1 MKGGKREK
9 RKKYLEKTWEQ
20 FGCYDLVQLL
30 LTMKK
35 ARENESDLDAIGI
48 RFASDWLRR
57 WHEFSEPITVQN
69 EENQSIP
76 R

>member
-30 LTMKK
+30 LTMILQIK
-35 ARENESDLDAIGI
+35 AL
-48 RFASDWLRR
+48 
-57 WHEFSEPITVQN
+57 
-69 EENQSIP
+69 
-76 R
+76 

>member
-1 MKGGKREK
+1 MPKEK
-9 RKKYLEKTWEQ
+9 ITQGASEKQKEQTEKKQTNKKT
-20 FGCYDLVQLL
+20 
-30 LTMKK
+30 KK
-35 ARENESDLDAIGI
+35 ARETESDLDALGI

-57 WHEFSEPITVQN
+57 WYEFSEPITVQN

>member
-1 MKGGKREK
+1 MPKEK
-9 RKKYLEKTWEQ
+9 ITQGASEKQKEQTEKKTNKQTK
-20 FGCYDLVQLL
+20 
-30 LTMKK
+30 KK

>member
-1 MKGGKREK
+1 MPKEK
-9 RKKYLEKTWEQ
+9 ITQGASEKQKEQTEKKQTNKKK
-20 FGCYDLVQLL
+20 
-30 LTMKK
+30 KK
-35 ARENESDLDAIGI
+35 ARKNESDLDAIGI

>member
-1 MKGGKREK
+1 MPKEK
-9 RKKYLEKTWEQ
+9 IPQGASEKQKEQTEKKQTNKQ
-20 FGCYDLVQLL
+20 K
-30 LTMKK
+30 KK

>member
-1 MKGGKREK
+1 MPKEK
-9 RKKYLEKTWEQ
+9 ITQGASEKQKEQTEKKQTN
-20 FGCYDLVQLL
+20 
-30 LTMKK
+30 KK
-35 ARENESDLDAIGI
+35 KKKKRENESDLDAIGI

-69 EENQSIP
+69 EENQSIL

>member
-1 MKGGKREK
+1 MPKEK
-9 RKKYLEKTWEQ
+9 ITQGASEKQKEQTEKKQTNKKK
-20 FGCYDLVQLL
+20 
-30 LTMKK
+30 KK
-35 ARENESDLDAIGI
+35 AQENESDLDAIGI

>member
-1 MKGGKREK
+1 MPKEK
-9 RKKYLEKTWEQ
+9 ITQGASEKQKEQTEKKNKQTN
-20 FGCYDLVQLL
+20 
-30 LTMKK
+30 KK
-35 ARENESDLDAIGI
+35 KKVRENESDLDAIGI

>member
-1 MKGGKREK
+1 MPKEKNNTRSKREAK
-9 RKKYLEKTWEQ
+9 RANWKKKTNKQ
-20 FGCYDLVQLL
+20 K
-30 LTMKK
+30 KK

>member
-1 MKGGKREK
+1 M
-9 RKKYLEKTWEQ
+9 
-20 FGCYDLVQLL
+20 
-30 LTMKK
+30 
-35 ARENESDLDAIGI
+35 SDLDAIGI

>member
-1 MKGGKREK
+1 MPKEK
-9 RKKYLEKTWEQ
+9 ITQGASEKQKEQTEKKQTNKKK
-20 FGCYDLVQLL
+20 
-30 LTMKK
+30 KK

>member
-1 MKGGKREK
+1 MPKEK
-9 RKKYLEKTWEQ
+9 ITQGASEKQKEQTEKKQTNKQ
-20 FGCYDLVQLL
+20 
-30 LTMKK
+30 KK
-35 ARENESDLDAIGI
+35 KKKRENESDLDAIGI

>member
-1 MKGGKREK
+1 MPKEK
-9 RKKYLEKTWEQ
+9 ITQGASEKQKEQTEKKQTNKQ
-20 FGCYDLVQLL
+20 K
-30 LTMKK
+30 KK

>member
-1 MKGGKREK
+1 MPKEK
-9 RKKYLEKTWEQ
+9 ITQGASEKQKEQTEKKQTNKKK
-20 FGCYDLVQLL
+20 
-30 LTMKK
+30 KK

-57 WHEFSEPITVQN
+57 WHEFFEPITVQN
-69 EENQSIP
+69 EENQSIL

>member
-1 MKGGKREK
+1 MPKEK
-9 RKKYLEKTWEQ
+9 ITQGASEKQKEQTEKKQTNKKK
-20 FGCYDLVQLL
+20 
-30 LTMKK
+30 KK

-69 EENQSIP
+69 EENQSIS

>member
-1 MKGGKREK
+1 MPKEK
-9 RKKYLEKTWEQ
+9 ITQGASEKQKEQTEKKTNKQ
-20 FGCYDLVQLL
+20 
-30 LTMKK
+30 KK
-35 ARENESDLDAIGI
+35 KKKRENESDLDAIGI

>member
-1 MKGGKREK
+1 MPKEK
-9 RKKYLEKTWEQ
+9 ITQGASEKQKEQTEKNKKNKKK
-20 FGCYDLVQLL
+20 
-30 LTMKK
+30 KK

>member
-1 MKGGKREK
+1 MPKEK
-9 RKKYLEKTWEQ
+9 ITQGASEKQKEQTEKKTNKQ
-20 FGCYDLVQLL
+20 KK
-30 LTMKK
+30 KK